1 MNMNALSVV
10 ILIFS
15 VAAAVDYVMG
25 NKLGIGK
32 EYEKGFM
39 LLGTMALSMIG
50 MISIAPLLGRYLSP
64 ALGFLSDTFH
74 IDPSVI
80 PASLFANDMGGAQLS
95 VEFARDGALGLF
107 NGLVVSS
114 MMGCTISFTIP
125 FALGLVKKEDRR
137 FMIFG
142 LLCGIVTI
150 PFGCFVGGL
159 VCKLSMLSL
168 LIDLLPLVIFSGII
182 ALGLVLFPDACL
194 KIFNVFGFIIKAV
207 IILGLTLGII
217 NCLAKKDVIPYI
229 APIEEGALV
238 CLNAS
243 VVMTGMFPL
252 ISIISRLLSKPLRAL
267 GRKIGIN
274 ECSIVAIVSSLATSA
289 GAFGTMDKMDDKG
302 KMLNSA
308 FAVSGAFTFASHLAF
323 TMAYDASYIPAVIA
337 GKLVAGALSL
347 VVGYFLYGKFA
358 GSGAKAETNVNT
370 EGDEAADEEKV
381 LEEAK

>member
-1 MNMNALSVV
+1 MNALSVV

-15 VAAAVDYVMG
+15 IAAAVDYVIG

-50 MISIAPLLGRYLSP
+50 MISIAPLLGKWLSP
-64 ALGFLSDTFH
+64 ALAFLSETLG
-74 IDPSVI
+74 IDPSII
-80 PASLFANDMGGAQLS
+80 PASLFANDMGGAPLS
-95 VEFARDGALGLF
+95 VEVAKDSAVGLF

-142 LLCGIVTI
+142 LLCGIVTV
-150 PFGCFVGGL
+150 PVGCFVGGL
-159 VCKLSMLSL
+159 VCKLPILTL
-168 LIDLLPLVIFSGII
+168 LIDILPLVIFSGII
-182 ALGLVLFPDACL
+182 ALGLVLFPDACV
-194 KIFNVFGFIIKAV
+194 KIFNVFGFIIKA
-207 IILGLTLGII
+207 IIIIGLTLGVV
-217 NCLAKKDVIPYI
+217 NFLAKKQVVSDI

-243 VVMTGMFPL
+243 IVMTGMFPL
-252 ISIISRLLSKPLRAL
+252 ISLISRLLSKPLKAF
-267 GRKIGIN
+267 GKKIGIN
-274 ECSIVAIVSSLATSA
+274 ECSIISIVSSLATSA
-289 GAFGTMDKMDDKG
+289 GTFGMMDQMDNKG
-302 KMLNSA
+302 KLLNSA

-323 TMAYDASYIPAVIA
+323 TMAYNADYIPAVIA

-347 VVGYFLYGKFA
+347 VVGFVLYKKFDKDT
-358 GSGAKAETNVNT
+358 AK
-370 EGDEAADEEKV
+370 EERKEV
-381 LEEAK
+381 TV